1 MLPNDPRLAF
11 AQDLIGHW
19 TAIRGRDLV
28 PHKEHIDP
36 NKLRRV
42 LPYISILD
50 ATRPEAPAVR
60 LAGTA
65 IRARYGREITGTD
78 WSNYIPPENRPRM
91 RAIISLLMRQPCGI
105 MFRYKIS
112 ADGDIMREAET
123 VSLPLRTG
131 AAGPP
136 NLIIAVTRD
145 ITARGVADSSLVE
158 TARLEN
164 TWVEFID
171 IGAGLPDGTAIEA
184 ALDAH
189 H

>member
-1 MLPNDPRLAF
+1 M
-11 AQDLIGHW
+11 
-19 TAIRGRDLV
+19 T
-28 PHKEHIDP
+28 
-36 NKLRRV
+36 
-42 LPYISILD
+42 
-50 ATRPEAPAVR
+50 
-60 LAGTA
+60 
-65 IRARYGREITGTD
+65 
-78 WSNYIPPENRPRM
+78 
-91 RAIISLLMRQPCGI
+91 
-105 MFRYKIS
+105 
-112 ADGDIMREAET
+112 
-123 VSLPLRTG
+123 
-131 AAGPP
+131 AGPP